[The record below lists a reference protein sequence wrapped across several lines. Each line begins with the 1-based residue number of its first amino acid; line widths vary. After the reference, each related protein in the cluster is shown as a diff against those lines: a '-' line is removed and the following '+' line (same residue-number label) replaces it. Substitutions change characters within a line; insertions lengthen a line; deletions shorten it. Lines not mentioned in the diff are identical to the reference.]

1 MFKIFY
7 IFVNKYNNIMK
18 KRTKKKN
25 KPNTNKIAEDNNSL
39 HNNSGRPWPMTP
51 KAGVT
56 LNRRRYELGGAYD

>member
-1 MFKIFY
+1 
-7 IFVNKYNNIMK
+7 MK

-39 HNNSGRPWPMTP
+39 RNNTGKPWPMTP

-56 LNRRRYELGGAYD
+56 LKPRRYKFGGNYD